1 MAYHESP
8 RCALVRCGMERAMDI
23 AFEDLPEQ
31 RRKLPC
37 EVSGEV
43 SGDDDEDLDDEDEDD
58 EDDGEKEELLYDE
71 NE

>member
-1 MAYHESP
+1 MAYLESP

-31 RRKLPC
+31 RRKLP
-37 EVSGEV
+37 GEV
-43 SGDDDEDLDDEDEDD
+43 SGDDDEDLDDEEGDD